1 MLFTIALTQVA
12 STLLFIL
19 PGFLLKKFNK
29 LHEDHLSGLSAVLIY
44 VCSPCLIVS
53 SFFSL
58 EFSWQKLGQMGLFFL
73 ITLVLQALF
82 ILLAFLFIK
91 DKTNARARVAAV
103 AGALGNVGF
112 FGLPL
117 IRALLPNNPE
127 VATFSSVYIFS
138 MNVLVFTVGV
148 FCLTGDKKFVSLK
161 PALLNPST
169 IAFTLGLILFACGV
183 STKIP
188 ALFSSAIT
196 LLGNMSTALCMIILG
211 GRLATVSLKQLFCTK
226 EAYVAV
232 VFKLIAF
239 PLFCYA
245 AVYFLPL
252 EFSFKASVLILSG
265 APCGSIIVSLAE
277 IHKSEPHFSA
287 VCVLLATICCIATIP
302 LLSLLL

>member
-112 FGLPL
+112 SACRLYA
-117 IRALLPNNPE
+117 R
-127 VATFSSVYIFS
+127 
-138 MNVLVFTVGV
+138 
-148 FCLTGDKKFVSLK
+148 FCRTTPK
-161 PALLNPST
+161 
-169 IAFTLGLILFACGV
+169 
-183 STKIP
+183 
-188 ALFSSAIT
+188 
-196 LLGNMSTALCMIILG
+196 
-211 GRLATVSLKQLFCTK
+211 
-226 EAYVAV
+226 
-232 VFKLIAF
+232 
-239 PLFCYA
+239 
-245 AVYFLPL
+245 
-252 EFSFKASVLILSG
+252 
-265 APCGSIIVSLAE
+265 
-277 IHKSEPHFSA
+277 
-287 VCVLLATICCIATIP
+287 
-302 LLSLLL
+302 